1 SGLRKERRGAAGH
14 LLAHDRLVPLPARL
28 SDRPSH
34 RVSNRGTDQEIRQH
48 RPGVRADGE
57 EGTPHARPVDG
68 TGHGQAGVGRRAPVR
83 HGRSAEA
90 GQKITSR
97 EAIVGKQE
105 ERRKGK
111 AIARSLDAASAAKGS
126 SVLNL
131 SGPLPEPFSWF
142 RSDSAFASNVPNPN
156 VSDSKRAPAPARD

>member
-1 SGLRKERRGAAGH
+1 
-14 LLAHDRLVPLPARL
+14 
-28 SDRPSH
+28 
-34 RVSNRGTDQEIRQH
+34 
-48 RPGVRADGE
+48 
-57 EGTPHARPVDG
+57 
-68 TGHGQAGVGRRAPVR
+68 
-83 HGRSAEA
+83 SAEA

-156 VSDSKRAPAPARD
+156 VSDSKRAPAPARDTPAGKPTRARVAAAQTICRVPSSHCVPAARSD